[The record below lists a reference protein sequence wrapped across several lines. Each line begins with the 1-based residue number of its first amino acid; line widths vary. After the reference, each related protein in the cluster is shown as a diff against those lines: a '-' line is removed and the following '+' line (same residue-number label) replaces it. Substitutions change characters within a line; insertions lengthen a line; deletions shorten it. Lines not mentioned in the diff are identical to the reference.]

1 MIAPSVPT
9 NFPLRFSLGVSI
21 VTATTDS
28 FERCDFVVNSVHN
41 KNVIVTQ
48 EAPAGGGGFYYGFF
62 FTGRMANLVDEFDQ
76 CFEVFQDSDVP
87 QSIRDMAARN
97 SQRLS
102 RGILFDT
109 ATVLPE
115 DQPSWLD

>member
-1 MIAPSVPT
+1 
-9 NFPLRFSLGVSI
+9 LEVSI

-76 CFEVFQDSDVP
+76 CFEVFRDSDVP
-87 QSIRDMAARN
+87 QSIREMAIRN

-115 DQPSWLD
+115 DQPSWLN